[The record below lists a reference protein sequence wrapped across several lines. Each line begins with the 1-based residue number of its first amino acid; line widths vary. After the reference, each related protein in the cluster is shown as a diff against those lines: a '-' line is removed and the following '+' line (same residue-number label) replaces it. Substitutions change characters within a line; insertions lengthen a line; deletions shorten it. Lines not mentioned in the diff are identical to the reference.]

1 MQEGQKVVHI
11 HRPEL
16 GIGEVQSVNHDRL
29 DVRFAAS
36 RFSGIPVNSLALA
49 DEADGYLP
57 DSGQV
62 QPIPAVLTPEAQLH
76 NVSQRYGITALW
88 HMTSRENVATILAN
102 GLMSRHGMHQSGHDM
117 VDISDATVQNYR
129 VAKGTRNGMTL
140 HDYVPLYLRA
150 KNPMLFCRRSYNPTL
165 CLLEVDLH
173 ACLLEGVLLT
183 DGNAASRDTCFYENL
198 SDLRF
203 LDWQALNAS
212 YWNNVPDGKRKRCA
226 EVLVPHHLPAS
237 FIVRVHAATL
247 DTCTWLEQQ
256 GIKATFSPQRF
267 F

>member
-1 MQEGQKVVHI
+1 MQKGQQVVHKA
-11 HRPEL
+11 RPEL
-16 GIGEVQSVNHDRL
+16 GVGEVESVAGDRL
-29 DVRFAAS
+29 NVRFASSGFTSIPAS
-36 RFSGIPVNSLALA
+36 ALA
-49 DEADGYLP
+49 PAEVPGSNTQSKLP
-57 DSGQV
+57 
-62 QPIPAVLTPEAQLH
+62 PALTPEAHLH

-102 GLMSRHGMHQSGHDM
+102 GLMSRHGMCQSGHDM

-173 ACLLEGVLLT
+173 ACLHEGVLLT